1 MRTCESII
9 CDNRPLSLCH
19 EPPNAPSEK
28 AQKEPHGSF
37 EVKCGSS
44 EHDIY
49 RVSEKTLVKVPSQTM
64 VALAVPDNRFYSR
77 PLPEQLVLPGL
88 HVGRV
93 RSFRNVRYHDLR
105 VS

>member
-1 MRTCESII
+1 MRACECII
-9 CDNRPLSLCH
+9 CDNRPLFLCH

-28 AQKEPHGSF
+28 AQKEPHVF
-37 EVKCGSS
+37 LKVICGSS

-64 VALAVPDNRFYSR
+64 VALAVPDNQFYSR

-93 RSFRNVRYHDLR
+93 
-105 VS
+105 